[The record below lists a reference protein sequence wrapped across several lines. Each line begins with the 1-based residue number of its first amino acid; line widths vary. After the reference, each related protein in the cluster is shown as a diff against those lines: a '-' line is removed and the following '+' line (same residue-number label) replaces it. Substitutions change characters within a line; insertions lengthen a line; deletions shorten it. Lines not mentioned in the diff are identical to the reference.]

1 MRFCHLQLFP
11 PCGAVDTL
19 PAYTSEVVV
28 GCYASYMHSFCDRS
42 ITLIFNRFNYFH
54 YNMSQ
59 ENISHTEAY
68 RKALV
73 GAVGAICVENGCDSI
88 KKSALET
95 LTEILQSFLTEAAR
109 NTRQYCEVGG
119 RSTPTLCDIQT
130 ALADNGFNISSIPE
144 YLQLKRR
151 VVLSDPIKSTQT
163 QNANVL
169 LVGEKRVFP
178 NFVPDNSSYPK
189 FPDPHT
195 YIRTRTGQ
203 CPEENYGILRERGS
217 LQRWDVERAL
227 TKFIAKTGSNHPLL
241 PDDKSAFP
249 LIAAVPPAITYLSA
263 LLPYDN
269 DIRKAQATKQDEAE
283 KSSDST
289 NSNMPN
295 AEGNTGENTSKH
307 ERTADSKTEDIH
319 NPYLRPPK
327 MPKLKKRKK

>member
-1 MRFCHLQLFP
+1 MPTACPKTPLLILFDYLNQLYF
-11 PCGAVDTL
+11 
-19 PAYTSEVVV
+19 YQIVV
-28 GCYASYMHSFCDRS
+28 ASSV
-42 ITLIFNRFNYFH
+42 
-54 YNMSQ
+54 MSQ
-59 ENISHTEAY
+59 DNISHTEAY

-73 GAVGAICVENGCDSI
+73 SAVGAICVENGCDSI
-88 KKSALET
+88 RKSALET
-95 LTEILQSFLTEAAR
+95 LTEILQSFLTEVAR

-119 RSTPTLCDIQT
+119 RSTPTMCDIQT
-130 ALADNGFNISSIPE
+130 ALADNGFNMSSIPE
-144 YLQLKRR
+144 YLLKRR
-151 VVLSDPIKSTQT
+151 VVLAEPVKSTQT
-163 QNANVL
+163 QNPNVL

-178 NFVPDNSSYPK
+178 SFVPENSCYPK

-269 DIRKAQATKQDEAE
+269 DIRKVHATKQGETGKNAHA
-283 KSSDST
+283 KS
-289 NSNMPN
+289 N
-295 AEGNTGENTSKH
+295 ATSSSGENGTKH
-307 ERTADSKTEDIH
+307 DKADAASKTEEIH